1 MEKMI
6 VTEYSRPIMLNKVKK
21 FVQRT
26 MYLAE
31 NKVIPYAVFALLDS
45 GEMVNIGNFNDADTA
60 EIMYKL
66 DKNECRR
73 TLVRWICRRN
83 ETRTR
88 EVNERIKEITD
99 RLNTINK
106 TEQALFEQKLQQE
119 ISQETFTNITVSMN
133 AESELLRTE
142 YGKLLILLDSFDDQ
156 KKSVTR
162 FLTKVGTF
170 ADMEITKDDRYILEQ
185 LIEKVTIQEIETKI
199 KVLVHF
205 VDIGLISVAAL

>member
-1 MEKMI
+1 MYICDSYRKKKGCTSHYIQE
-6 VTEYSRPIMLNKVKK
+6 TE
-21 FVQRT
+21 
-26 MYLAE
+26 
-31 NKVIPYAVFALLDS
+31 VIESVLHAVRQIFD
-45 GEMVNIGNFNDADTA
+45 
-60 EIMYKL
+60 MYKL

-88 EVNERIKEITD
+88 EVNERIKKITD

-133 AESELLRTE
+133 AESESLRTE

-170 ADMEITKDDRYILEQ
+170 ADMGITKDDRYILEQ
-185 LIEKVTIQEIETKI
+185 LIEKVTIQEIEAKI